1 MHTLCIVLTHAC
13 RPSETCSVL
22 LVVFPFLSRSCPFPF
37 LHRNNNQRAM
47 GKLDRL
53 AILHP
58 FASTFVLIS
67 GQKEASF
74 PLKATFG
81 QQEARG

>member
-1 MHTLCIVLTHAC
+1 
-13 RPSETCSVL
+13 
-22 LVVFPFLSRSCPFPF
+22 
-37 LHRNNNQRAM
+37 M